1 MEEFKFLSYKIET
14 STARGVKIIFA
25 YNHHHLST
33 KQESDKEKN
42 GILISE
48 FGYIHKQI
56 VTTSSTQINIII

>member
-1 MEEFKFLSYKIET
+1 MTCSTHKYYK
-14 STARGVKIIFA
+14 GVEL
-25 YNHHHLST
+25 YL
-33 KQESDKEKN
+33 ESDKEKN